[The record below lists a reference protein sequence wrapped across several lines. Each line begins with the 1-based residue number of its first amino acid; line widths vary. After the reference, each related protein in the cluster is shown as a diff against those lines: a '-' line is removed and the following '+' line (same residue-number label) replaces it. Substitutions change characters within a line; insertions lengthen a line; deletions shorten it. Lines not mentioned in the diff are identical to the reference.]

1 MKKNPML
8 RTILLSTVFALLA
21 VVLLAPT
28 ASAHATV
35 PAHGAAA
42 SQVPAD
48 VSTVNIVIKHGKAVF
63 SPTVVHCTNPC
74 FIGFTNLTNVTQE
87 VLFGGKVLIAILPG
101 DLVLFP
107 SSYINASGPGTHF
120 VGLKS
125 NPHARLTVLS
135 S

>member
-35 PAHGAAA
+35 PAHGAVT
-42 SQVPAD
+42 SQVPD
-48 VSTVNIVIKHGKAVF
+48 IPNVDIVTRHGKAVF
-63 SPTVVHCTNPC
+63 SPTIVRCKAGGHKKDC
-74 FIGFTNLTNVTQE
+74 FTITNLTETSQK
-87 VLFGGKVLIAILPG
+87 VLFERQTIATIPPGFVARMGVGISGIGFVL
-101 DLVLFP
+101 
-107 SSYINASGPGTHF
+107 N
-120 VGLKS
+120 LKS